1 MSRDDWA
8 SLIDETL
15 LTLDELCRVGTVSPD
30 WVRARVDAGLLA
42 AAGRAGAPWAFEPR
56 AVERVRCMIRMER
69 DFDAVPELAALV
81 ADLEAEIRR
90 LRTQLRAAGLT

>member
-15 LTLDELCRVGTVSPD
+15 LTLDELCRVGAVSPD
-30 WVRARVDAGLLA
+30 WVRERVDAGLLPS
-42 AAGRAGAPWAFEPR
+42 AGGAGAWHFEPW
-56 AVERVRCMIRMER
+56 AVERVRCMVRLER

-90 LRTQLRAAGLT
+90 LRTRLRAAGLA